1 MFAHIVEFSPVFG
14 FGFFSSF
21 FPGSYLCV
29 CERERERET
38 KFCFSG
44 AVGVVDYVNVE

>member
-1 MFAHIVEFSPVFG
+1 V
-14 FGFFSSF
+14 
-21 FPGSYLCV
+21 
-29 CERERERET
+29 RERERET